1 MLDLSGTNEGVVKL
15 WHWGS
20 NDALSSYKQVEK
32 SASAKITKLLFNN
45 HGNKFGVSDMDG
57 YLHLY
62 QLLGCSFKSY
72 MVIYKSLILVNEVN
86 LTISFLS
93 QDTSMS

>member
-1 MLDLSGTNEGVVKL
+1 MNLCSFIFIDLSGTNEGVVKL

-72 MVIYKSLILVNEVN
+72 MVI
-86 LTISFLS
+86 
-93 QDTSMS
+93 

>member
-1 MLDLSGTNEGVVKL
+1 MLKMFEDSPHIQLFHIVRLWCNTKDLSGTNEGVVKL

-45 HGNKFGVSDMDG
+45 HGNKVTKKF
-57 YLHLY
+57 
-62 QLLGCSFKSY
+62 QFKKSY
-72 MVIYKSLILVNEVN
+72 FKILTLN
-86 LTISFLS
+86 
-93 QDTSMS
+93 

>member
-1 MLDLSGTNEGVVKL
+1 MSGTNEGVVKL

-32 SASAKITKLLFNN
+32 STSAKITKLLFNN

-62 QLLGCSFKSY
+62 QLLGCSFKSWKNSE
-72 MVIYKSLILVNEVN
+72 KSPQFNQIVFRKNKHN
-86 LTISFLS
+86 RGTK
-93 QDTSMS
+93 

>member
-1 MLDLSGTNEGVVKL
+1 MFSIFFAHLNLYSFLDLSGTNEGVVKL

-72 MVIYKSLILVNEVN
+72 MVIIFIFS
-86 LTISFLS
+86 
-93 QDTSMS
+93 

>member
-1 MLDLSGTNEGVVKL
+1 MSGTNEGVVKL

-20 NDALSSYKQVEK
+20 NEPLSTCKQGDK
-32 SASAKITKLLFNN
+32 SVSAKISKIQFNT
-45 HGNKFGVSDMDG
+45 HGNKFGVGDVEG

-72 MVIYKSLILVNEVN
+72 MVRVFF
-86 LTISFLS
+86 T
-93 QDTSMS
+93 T

>member
-1 MLDLSGTNEGVVKL
+1 M

-32 SASAKITKLLFNN
+32 STSAKITKLLFNN

-72 MVIYKSLILVNEVN
+72 MV
-86 LTISFLS
+86 SFLLLLLYYIFS
-93 QDTSMS
+93 LSLLLLLNTDTQMP